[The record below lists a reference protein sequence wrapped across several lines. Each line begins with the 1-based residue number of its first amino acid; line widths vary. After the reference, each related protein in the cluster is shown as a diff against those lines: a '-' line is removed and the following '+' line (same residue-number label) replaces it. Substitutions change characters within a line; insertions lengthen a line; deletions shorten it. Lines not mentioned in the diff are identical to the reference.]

1 MFPVDLLRESPSPSP
16 SVPRVVRED
25 KVAVPTI
32 IALVAKKVVQAPL
45 SCAFGAEV
53 DQVGVGNVVCTGSAI
68 FDLANAMLG

>member
-45 SCAFGAEV
+45 SCAAEV